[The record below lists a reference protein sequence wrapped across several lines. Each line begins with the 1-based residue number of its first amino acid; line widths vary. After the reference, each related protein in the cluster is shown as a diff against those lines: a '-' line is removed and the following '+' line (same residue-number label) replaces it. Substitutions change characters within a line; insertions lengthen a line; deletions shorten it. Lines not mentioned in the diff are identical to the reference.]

1 MLKNTIIQRENWALT
16 LLNLF
21 EVFPDLG
28 FIFSLC
34 NLQFLCYCIYLSQL
48 QMHLS
53 LYLLIVPKL
62 LKYRKTMKNPELRTK
77 NHLCCMEKY
86 YVTSSKHE
94 IFGQT
99 FSLATS
105 ITSLYLSKVLV
116 IQDFLTNLQKV
127 LYTWLSSLKFQLLIT
142 QNRVDQQTI

>member
-1 MLKNTIIQRENWALT
+1 MTDFWPNLSIYLFIFIYARKPLVTDAKKNPTIIQRENWALT
-16 LLNLF
+16 LLSLF
-21 EVFPDLG
+21 EVFPDFG

-34 NLQFLCYCIYLSQL
+34 NLYFLCYGIYLSQL

-53 LYLLIVPKL
+53 LYLLIVPQL
-62 LKYRKTMKNPELRTK
+62 PKYRKTMKNPELRTK

-99 FSLATS
+99 FSIAIY
-105 ITSLYLSKVLV
+105 ITSLYLSKVLA
-116 IQDFLTNLQKV
+116 IEGFLTNL
-127 LYTWLSSLKFQLLIT
+127 
-142 QNRVDQQTI
+142 